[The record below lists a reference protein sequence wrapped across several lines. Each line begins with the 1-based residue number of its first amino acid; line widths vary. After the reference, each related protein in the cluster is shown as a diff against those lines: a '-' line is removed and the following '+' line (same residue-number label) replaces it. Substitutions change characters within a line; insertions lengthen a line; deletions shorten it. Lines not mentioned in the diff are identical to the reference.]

1 MSVET
6 TFANYI
12 RRPGIVGSTTPQ
24 IKLIE
29 MDARQRYERILM
41 REGGGLKFY
50 QFKDDKNDTYYIHIK
65 VPSEVLDKFYYDVII
80 KFCGHTGTESYPTL
94 TNYNIQ
100 VFSNDPA
107 FCYTYAYVFN
117 KEGMLIKDFADKIG
131 PDFLKSKP
139 RERNPK
145 ETFGFVK
152 SLYFAYFFME
162 QKKLF
167 EKRWW
172 DKAKP
177 YKADT
182 ISHNIMKADSKIVK
196 RQREAEQLRKTEK
209 ATKQTPQPPRN
220 TFTGSDHVKPA
231 RVASGVRKT
240 GTVKTTK
247 TVRTTKAIRK
257 R

>member
-1 MSVET
+1 
-6 TFANYI
+6 
-12 RRPGIVGSTTPQ
+12 
-24 IKLIE
+24 
-29 MDARQRYERILM
+29 
-41 REGGGLKFY
+41 
-50 QFKDDKNDTYYIHIK
+50 
-65 VPSEVLDKFYYDVII
+65 
-80 KFCGHTGTESYPTL
+80 
-94 TNYNIQ
+94 
-100 VFSNDPA
+100 
-107 FCYTYAYVFN
+107 
-117 KEGMLIKDFADKIG
+117 MLIKDFADKIG

-177 YKADT
+177 YKADA